1 MPMDRK
7 RYPPD
12 WKRIATE
19 IKEAADWTCQRCG
32 KKCRRPGEPFDTH
45 KRTLTVAHLNH
56 TPEDVRPENLQAM
69 CAPCHLRYDAK
80 HHAETRR
87 NRKKIGAKEYADYGR
102 CLMEGLKAGLQS
114 EESGKNPETQEE
126 KTELEVIE

>member
-12 WKRIATE
+12 WDQIAFKV
-19 IKEAADWTCQRCG
+19 KESAGWMCEMCG
-32 KKCRRPGEPFDTH
+32 KQCRRPGEPFDTH

-56 TPEDVRPENLQAM
+56 EPEDCRPENLMAM
-69 CAPCHLRYDAK
+69 CSACHLRYDAE

-87 NRKKIGAKEYADYGR
+87 SRKFD
-102 CLMEGLKAGLQS
+102 
-114 EESGKNPETQEE
+114 
-126 KTELEVIE
+126 KTRDEN

>member
-12 WKRIATE
+12 WELIAMAV
-19 IKEAADWTCQRCG
+19 KEKAGWKCEVCG
-32 KKCRRPGEPFDTH
+32 KQCRKPGERFDTH

-56 TPEDVRPENLQAM
+56 TPEDCRPESLKAM

-80 HHAETRR
+80 HHAETRKGRKNEKVDIENSGDR
-87 NRKKIGAKEYADYGR
+87 NI
-102 CLMEGLKAGLQS
+102 
-114 EESGKNPETQEE
+114 
-126 KTELEVIE
+126 